1 MESLNQLDP
10 YDPTTLVNLGRIY
23 SYKQDHDRAERYF
36 ERASRRDPAMFEAHL
51 GLGEALRRRGD
62 DEGALREFKIASQIE
77 PSNPRPHYALSQVYR
92 KRDRRELAAQEMAT
106 FERLQAHAALEKT
119 RANRLLV
126 PLD

>member
-1 MESLNQLDP
+1 MYSRSRRRRRREIHNTVSAAA
-10 YDPTTLVNLGRIY
+10 TTGT
-23 SYKQDHDRAERYF
+23 
-36 ERASRRDPAMFEAHL
+36 SRRDPAMFEAHL